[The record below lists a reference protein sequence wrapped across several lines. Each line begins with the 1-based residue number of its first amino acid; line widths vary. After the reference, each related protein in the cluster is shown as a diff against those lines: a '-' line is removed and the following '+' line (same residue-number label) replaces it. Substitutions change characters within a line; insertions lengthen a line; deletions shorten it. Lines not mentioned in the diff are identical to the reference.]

1 MERGEILKTVMER
14 GPNRGGLDALEKG
27 AEMVGRDLNAL
38 ANAYG
43 QDLPLLVACIK
54 SSMPHWERHLGE
66 SGGILCRNIMSMMMA
81 VDASELR
88 NRGE

>member
-1 MERGEILKTVMER
+1 MERGEILKTMMET
-14 GPNRGGLDALEKG
+14 GPNRDGMDVLEKG

-43 QDLPLLVACIK
+43 LDLPLLVACIK
-54 SSMPHWERHLGE
+54 GSMPHWERNMGE
-66 SGGILCRNIMSMMMA
+66 SGGELCRNIMSMMMT